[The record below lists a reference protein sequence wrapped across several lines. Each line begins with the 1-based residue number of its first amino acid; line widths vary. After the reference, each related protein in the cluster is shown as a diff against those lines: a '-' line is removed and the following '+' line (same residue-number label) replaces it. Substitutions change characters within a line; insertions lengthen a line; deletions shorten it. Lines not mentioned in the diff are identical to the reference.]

1 MSFAPPSA
9 SAWGGPA
16 SRTRRARIIAVP
28 PLFASL
34 TLALLTLGTPDLSAQ
49 STDSPWS
56 WSWLG
61 AHSLTG
67 TDPVLATPYS
77 VQPHPDP
84 AVPLL
89 YAALSGAVAPF
100 GEDPALH
107 SGSTVL
113 ELDRETGAV
122 VRSFPVGYFPTELTV
137 APDGTE
143 LFVTTSTESTLFRI
157 DLGTGAV
164 TPIPLSDSLGGP
176 IGYLS
181 GIALDATGTRVIVTS
196 NGGSFDGSSENVVV
210 VDRASGA
217 ITARWTVAGAMNRLA
232 IRGDGRVVLPVGF
245 PGDDFTAAPV
255 VQIIDMVNDQPV
267 LAATLPLAVDTADF
281 PQPSDVVLSPDGT
294 RAYVTVF
301 GGSADVFVIDVDAA
315 SLLPPLS
322 LGGPEFAQ
330 SAVVASPDGAA
341 LAVADFFAGRL
352 RVIARLSGAP
362 VAEVPGLD
370 LPNHVAVSSGRLV
383 VSEQGQERISLVA
396 LTGSFLRADANGD
409 TQVNLADGVAIL
421 NYLFAGG
428 SLPCLAP
435 ADVDDDGVLDLADAI
450 SVFSYLFQ
458 GGTPPAAPFPYAGA
472 DPTAPVALDCP

>member
-1 MSFAPPSA
+1 
-9 SAWGGPA
+9 
-16 SRTRRARIIAVP
+16 
-28 PLFASL
+28 
-34 TLALLTLGTPDLSAQ
+34 
-49 STDSPWS
+49 
-56 WSWLG
+56 
-61 AHSLTG
+61 
-67 TDPVLATPYS
+67 
-77 VQPHPDP
+77 
-84 AVPLL
+84 
-89 YAALSGAVAPF
+89 
-100 GEDPALH
+100 
-107 SGSTVL
+107 L
-113 ELDRETGAV
+113 EIDRETGAV

-232 IRGDGRVVLPVGF
+232 VRGDGRVVLPVGF